1 MKHQKKLNTMPLA
14 ARLRPT
20 QLSEFVGQ
28 KHFLHANSSLV
39 QSIHKNQLRSMIFWG
54 PPGTGKTTLARL
66 IASTV
71 DYHFIP
77 LSAVDAGVRDVK
89 NAVEQAQMYLQE
101 ENKKTLLFLDEVHRF
116 NKAQQDA
123 FLPHIEEGQI
133 VFIGATT
140 ENPSFA
146 LNNALLS
153 RAMVYIFKSLEFDD
167 LLVLLDRG
175 WDLLLSEQNV
185 KIAFQSDYKEKLIHW
200 ADGDA
205 RRLLGA
211 VEVLFMLCE
220 KKNQVSDLELAE
232 VLTGAFL
239 RFDKAGDEFY
249 DQISALH
256 KAVRG
261 SNPDAALYWLARMLT
276 SGADPLYLARRVLR
290 MASED
295 IGIADPRAL
304 DIATHAYSAYQ
315 KMGSPEG
322 DLALAQAVVYMAV
335 APKSNA
341 VYKAWGQAVADA
353 KSYGSLPVPLH
364 IRNAPTKL
372 MKNIG
377 YGKGYRYAHDEP
389 GGLSL
394 GQTYFPEQIGE
405 KIYYEPTQ
413 NGLEIKIGEKLN
425 LLRKGSS
432 KKTD

>member
-1 MKHQKKLNTMPLA
+1 MKNSKKINIMPLA
-14 ARLRPT
+14 ARLRPI

-28 KHFLHANSSLV
+28 KHFLHDTSPLM
-39 QSIHKNQLRSMIFWG
+39 QSIQKNQLRSMIFWG

-66 IASTV
+66 IALTV

-77 LSAVDAGVRDVK
+77 LSAVEAGIKDIK
-89 NAVEQAQMYLQE
+89 HAVEQAHIYLQQ

-116 NKAQQDA
+116 NKTQQDV
-123 FLPHIEEGQI
+123 FLPYIEEGKI

-140 ENPSFA
+140 ENPSFS
-146 LNNALLS
+146 LNNALMS
-153 RAMVYIFKSLEFDD
+153 RAMVYIFKSLDHDD
-167 LLVLLDRG
+167 LSVLLDRG
-175 WDLLLSEQNV
+175 WHLLLSEKNL
-185 KIAFQSDYKEKLIHW
+185 KIEFQSTYKEKLIHW

-220 KKNQVSDLELAE
+220 SKNQVSEVELAE

-256 KAVRG
+256 KSVRG
-261 SNPDAALYWLARMLT
+261 SNPDAALYWLARMLS
-276 SGADPLYLARRVLR
+276 SGADPLYLARRILR

-322 DLALAQAVVYMAV
+322 DLALAQAVVYLAV

-341 VYKAWGQAVADA
+341 VYKAWGQAVSDA
-353 KSYGSLPVPLH
+353 KAHGSLPVPLH

-372 MKNIG
+372 MKKSG

-394 GQTYFPEQIGE
+394 GQTYFPEKMGE
-405 KIYYEPTQ
+405 KLYYEPTN

-425 LLRKGSS
+425 LLRKGSG
-432 KKTD
+432 KKIE

>member
-1 MKHQKKLNTMPLA
+1 MNNKKISNIPLP
-14 ARLRPT
+14 ARLRPNKI
-20 QLSEFVGQ
+20 SEFVGQ
-28 KHFLHANSSLV
+28 KHFLHSQSPLI
-39 QSIHKNQLRSMIFWG
+39 QSIRKNQLRSMIFWG

-66 IASTV
+66 ISQTV

-77 LSAVDAGVRDVK
+77 LSAVDTGVRDIK
-89 NAVEQAQMYLQE
+89 KAVEQADLLFQQE
-101 ENKKTLLFLDEVHRF
+101 HKKTLLFLDEVHRF
-116 NKAQQDA
+116 NKIQQDV
-123 FLPHIEEGQI
+123 FLPYIEEGKI

-140 ENPSFA
+140 ENPSFS

-153 RAMVYIFKSLEFDD
+153 RATVYIFKSLEQND
-167 LLVLLDRG
+167 LGELLDRG
-175 WDLLLSEQNV
+175 WNLLASENNLA
-185 KIAFQSDYKEKLIHW
+185 IDFQSEYKEKLIHW

-211 VEVLFMLCE
+211 IEALFMLCE
-220 KKNQVSDLELAE
+220 NKNQVTDLELSE

-239 RFDKAGDEFY
+239 RFDKAGDDFY

-276 SGADPLYLARRVLR
+276 SGADPLYLARRILR

-322 DLALAQAVVYMAV
+322 DLALAQAVVYLAV

-341 VYKAWGQAVADA
+341 VYTAWNQAVSDA
-353 KSYGSLPVPLH
+353 KSHGSLPVPLH

-372 MKNIG
+372 MKNSG

-389 GGLSL
+389 GGFSL

-413 NGLEIKIGEKLN
+413 NGLEIKIAEKLN
-425 LLRKGSS
+425 FLRKGLT

>member
-1 MKHQKKLNTMPLA
+1 MTNTIPLA
-14 ARLRPT
+14 ARLRPHL
-20 QLSEFVGQ
+20 LSEFVGQ
-28 KHFLHANSSLV
+28 KHFLHAHSALM
-39 QSIHKNQLRSMIFWG
+39 QAIQKNQLRSMIFWG

-77 LSAVDAGVRDVK
+77 LSAIDAGVRDIK
-89 NAVEQAQMYLQE
+89 NAVEEAQALFNETKQ
-101 ENKKTLLFLDEVHRF
+101 KTLLFLDEVHRF
-116 NKAQQDA
+116 NKAQQDV
-123 FLPHIEEGQI
+123 FLPSIEEGQI

-140 ENPSFA
+140 ENPSFS

-153 RAMVYIFKSLEFDD
+153 RATVYIFKSLDEQD
-167 LLVLLDRG
+167 LSILLDRG
-175 WDLLLSEQNV
+175 WQLLLSSQNLS
-185 KIAFQSDYKEKLIHW
+185 ITFQSDDKLKLIHW

-211 VEVLFMLCE
+211 LEALFMLCE
-220 KKNQVSDLELAE
+220 NKNQVSSVELDE
-232 VLTGAFL
+232 VLTGAYL

-276 SGADPLYLARRVLR
+276 SGADPLYLARRMLR

-295 IGIADPRAL
+295 IGMSDPRAL
-304 DIATHAYSAYQ
+304 DITMHAYGAYQ

-322 DLALAQAVVYMAV
+322 DLALAHAVVYLAV

-341 VYKAWGQAVADA
+341 VYTAWKQALSDA
-353 KSYGSLPVPLH
+353 KSLGSLPVPLH

-372 MKNIG
+372 MKDIG

-389 GGLSL
+389 GNLSL
-394 GQTYFPEQIGE
+394 GQTYFPEKMGE
-405 KIYYEPTQ
+405 KIYYEPSN
-413 NGLEIKIGEKLN
+413 NGLEIKIGEKLAF
-425 LLRKGSS
+425 LRNQAI
-432 KKTD
+432 KK

>member
-1 MKHQKKLNTMPLA
+1 MKNQKKLNTIPLA

-28 KHFLHANSSLV
+28 KHFLHINSPLIH
-39 QSIHKNQLRSMIFWG
+39 SIQKNQLRSMIFWG

-66 IASTV
+66 IALSV

-77 LSAVDAGVRDVK
+77 LSAVEAGVKDVK
-89 NAVEQAQMYLQE
+89 QAVEQADIYLQQ

-123 FLPHIEEGQI
+123 FLPHIEEGHI

-140 ENPSFA
+140 ENPSFS

-153 RAMVYIFKSLEFDD
+153 RATVYIFKSLEFDD
-167 LLVLLDRG
+167 LSVLLDRG
-175 WDLLLSEQNV
+175 WNLLLSEQNLT
-185 KIAFQSDYKEKLIHW
+185 IDFQSEYKEKLIHW

-220 KKNQVSDLELAE
+220 KKNQVSELELAE

-249 DQISALH
+249 DHISALH

-276 SGADPLYLARRVLR
+276 SGADPLYLARRILR

-322 DLALAQAVVYMAV
+322 DLALAQAVVYLAV

-341 VYKAWGQAVADA
+341 VYTAWGQAVSDA
-353 KSYGSLPVPLH
+353 KAYGSLPVPLA

-372 MKNIG
+372 MKNMG

-394 GQTYFPEQIGE
+394 GQTYFPEQMGE

-425 LLRKGSS
+425 LLRKGTS

>member
-1 MKHQKKLNTMPLA
+1 MKNKQTTNAIPLA
-14 ARLRPT
+14 ARLRPSL
-20 QLSEFVGQ
+20 LSEFVGQ
-28 KHFLHANSSLV
+28 KHFLHANSALT
-39 QSIHKNQLRSMIFWG
+39 QAIQKNQLRSMIFWG

-66 IASTV
+66 IAATV

-77 LSAVDAGVRDVK
+77 LSAIDAGVRDIK
-89 NAVEQAQMYLQE
+89 NAVEQAQILFDKTQQ
-101 ENKKTLLFLDEVHRF
+101 KTLLFLDEVHRF
-116 NKAQQDA
+116 NKAQQDV
-123 FLPHIEEGQI
+123 FLPAIEEGQI

-140 ENPSFA
+140 ENPSFS

-153 RAMVYIFKSLEFDD
+153 RATVYIFKSLDEQD
-167 LLVLLDRG
+167 LLILLDRG
-175 WDLLLSEQNV
+175 WQLLLSNQNLS
-185 KIAFQSDYKEKLIHW
+185 IDIQSEDKLKLIHW

-211 VEVLFMLCE
+211 LEALFMLCE
-220 KKNQVSDLELAE
+220 NKHQVSSLELDE
-232 VLTGAFL
+232 VLTGAYL

-276 SGADPLYLARRVLR
+276 TGTDPLYLARRMLR

-295 IGIADPRAL
+295 IGMADPRAL
-304 DIATHAYSAYQ
+304 DITTHAYGAYQ

-322 DLALAQAVVYMAV
+322 DLALAHAVVYLAV

-341 VYKAWGQAVADA
+341 VYTAWSQAVSDA
-353 KSYGSLPVPLH
+353 KSFGSLPVPLH

-377 YGKGYRYAHDEP
+377 YGQGYRYAHDEP
-389 GGLSL
+389 GNLSL
-394 GQTYFPEQIGE
+394 GQTYFPEKIGE
-405 KIYYEPTQ
+405 KIYYEPSN
-413 NGLEIKIGEKLN
+413 NGLEVKIGEKLEF
-425 LLRKGSS
+425 LRNQST
-432 KKTD
+432 KK